1 MRLQC
6 IRHAVLCRTFH
17 KVTACRSKVA
27 LRQKWDSARCSS
39 LKNYDFEN
47 QKRCKRERNSSIL
60 FVSPVWPERN
70 SSAAGVRTDS
80 LIESFRQREEC
91 DVDKITYVS
100 MSAPC
105 EHSKMLNDRG
115 IETFTCHAN
124 KEADFVKV
132 LDHAKPTTIV
142 FDRYFIEEMFS
153 FHCQKHCPQA
163 MRVLDMQDV
172 HSLRTYRQKMVVE
185 GKTEDLNDVA
195 ALYPD
200 STYEPLLRE
209 LAAILR
215 SDLTLVC
222 SPIELNLLE
231 KVYGVPKRLLCEA
244 GFFQPK
250 SPYKDSGPGFGARRH
265 AMMIGNFKHPPN
277 LDSVQ
282 WACRTLWPQVRLQMQ
297 DSMGIEPHKLPE
309 LHIFGAYSTEA
320 QKCLN
325 DEANGIFLKG
335 FAPSLDIMLD
345 YRILFAPLRFGAGL
359 KGKIVEAWWH
369 GMPVLTTRIGAEG
382 MQSKEL
388 STEEQWGGSFCSF
401 DAESLAFDTSTLY
414 YNKEMWEASQRQGF
428 RLLESLYD
436 EERNICFVQ
445 VRNWECFMS

>member
-1 MRLQC
+1 MY
-6 IRHAVLCRTFH
+6 RTFH
-17 KVTACRSKVA
+17 RAIACRSKIA
-27 LRQKWDSARCSS
+27 LRQNGRGIRCLSS
-39 LKNYDFEN
+39 NANDIESI
-47 QKRCKRERNSSIL
+47 KRSKKDENSSIL
-60 FVSPVWPERN
+60 FVSPVWPERK

-80 LIESFRQREEC
+80 LIQSFKRNNGKR
-91 DVDKITYVS
+91 VVNKITYVS
-100 MSAPC
+100 LSAAS
-105 EHSKMLNDRG
+105 EHSKMLNDQG

-124 KEADFVKV
+124 KEADFVNI
-132 LDHAKPTTIV
+132 LHHANPTTIV

-185 GKTEDLNDVA
+185 HKMEDLDEVA

-209 LAAILR
+209 LAAVLR

-222 SPIELNLLE
+222 SPVELKLLE
-231 KVYGVPKRLLCEA
+231 KVYGIPRRLLCEA

-250 SPYKDSGPGFGARRH
+250 SPFKDSSPGFAARRH

-282 WACRTLWPQVRLQMQ
+282 WACKTLWPRIRSEMKN
-297 DSMGIEPHKLPE
+297 SMGAGSHMLPE

-320 QKCLN
+320 QKSLN
-325 DEANGIFLKG
+325 DENNGIYLKG

-359 KGKIVEAWWH
+359 KGKVVEAWWH
-369 GMPVLTTRIGAEG
+369 GLPVLTTGIGAEG
-382 MQSKEL
+382 MQVQEF
-388 STEEQWGGSFCSF
+388 STDQEHWGGSFSSF
-401 DAESLAFDTSTLY
+401 DADSIVLDTCKLY
-414 YNKEMWEASQRQGF
+414 QNEAMWETSQRQGF
-428 RLLESLYD
+428 RLLEALYD
-436 EERNICFVQ
+436 EERNLSSIQ
-445 VRNWECFMS
+445 VCDLGNALC